1 MNVPK
6 ISANLNQDA
15 KKLNDV
21 ILLGKENPEKII
33 KKTKIEKVEKIEKKD
48 KMNVSPKKK
57 TRGCC

>member
-33 KKTKIEKVEKIEKKD
+33 KKNQNRK
-48 KMNVSPKKK
+48 S
-57 TRGCC
+57 